1 MPAESLHV
9 CPVQVCGN
17 GVVEVRHH
25 PLLMRSTAAQLID
38 AVDSR
43 DRVIRSIKRGDALR
57 LGANFRVA
65 HLFLFNDDSELLMQ
79 RLAASRPRHPGCWG
93 SSVATYLRSGES
105 YGEAIVRRALEELGV
120 RLQDP
125 KVLGKTAMSDE
136 GSTKFICLYSA
147 AWNGPLTVE
156 TDHISQTCFMSMEE
170 VARLRADEAWMLTP
184 TFLHLWDA
192 FLHGEEEI
200 RASVR
205 IEPEAPS

>member
-1 MPAESLHV
+1 MPT
-9 CPVQVCGN
+9 
-17 GVVEVRHH
+17 
-25 PLLMRSTAAQLID
+25 RSTAGQMID
-38 AVDSR
+38 AVDSQ
-43 DRVIRSIKRGDALR
+43 DRVVRSIKRGDALR

-105 YGEAIVRRALEELGV
+105 YGEAIVRRAVEELGV

-125 KVLGKTAMSDE
+125 EFVGKTAMSDE

-147 AWNGPLTVE
+147 VWNGPLTVE
-156 TDHISQTCFMSMEE
+156 KDHISQACFMSMEE